1 MGEEFMLVKA
11 VGQYGILG
19 AMLAFVVYV
28 LYKLGSQIFT
38 KYFEFVDKMQIN
50 NEKHTDA
57 TNTLVNATN
66 KIANNVNDASV
77 LLYKEL
83 EKIQLELKQ
92 IATADELQKN
102 HEVVMK
108 FLDKIQN
115 QIQKILESKKDV

>member
-1 MGEEFMLVKA
+1 
-11 VGQYGILG
+11 
-19 AMLAFVVYV
+19 
-28 LYKLGSQIFT
+28 
-38 KYFEFVDKMQIN
+38 MQAN

-108 FLDKIQN
+108 FLEKMQN
-115 QIQKILESKKDV
+115 QISKILESKKDV